1 MDIVKAV
8 VDLGIFGVFGVFG
21 VLDSNI
27 KDQD

>member
-21 VLDSNI
+21 GLDSNI